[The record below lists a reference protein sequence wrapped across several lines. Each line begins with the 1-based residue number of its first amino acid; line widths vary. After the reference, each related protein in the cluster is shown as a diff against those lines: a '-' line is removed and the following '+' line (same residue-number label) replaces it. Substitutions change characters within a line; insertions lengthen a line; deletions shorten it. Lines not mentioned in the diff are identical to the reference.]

1 MYMCLVM
8 TTWDLIMSRTL
19 SLEKIDSP
27 SLNSNY
33 CLFLSHWRL
42 NLVILPPS
50 MLACQLMISFL
61 CLFKATILLN
71 FMDVALSYTEDT
83 MSQKIS
89 WPSDSYKLSFPSAIF
104 LEPQVQELFVLQ
116 MCRLVLGTPQS
127 LNLCI
132 FTSSISL

>member
-1 MYMCLVM
+1 MCLGL
-8 TTWDLIMSRTL
+8 TTGNLIMSGAL

-33 CLFLSHWRL
+33 YLFLSHWRL

-71 FMDVALSYTEDT
+71 FMGVALSYIEDT
-83 MSQKIS
+83 MPQTIS

-104 LEPQVQELFVLQ
+104 LEP
-116 MCRLVLGTPQS
+116 
-127 LNLCI
+127 
-132 FTSSISL
+132 